1 MRPAEISQEQIIEA
15 GKALQA
21 EGRNITG
28 FALRQRV
35 GAGNPARMRQVW
47 DEYVQTQAGAVA
59 APEVELP
66 AEVAE
71 GLASASQALVDR
83 LSALVASL
91 NEQAVR
97 AADRRVTEAVRS
109 AGEQREQAEREL
121 ADAAQAVEELEARL
135 RQAQE
140 QGEALRQQLEAL
152 QAAHQAQAVE
162 LGQAQ
167 ARAQTL
173 QESQA
178 ALMAALA
185 RGELDQQQPRRKG
198 GKGAGDQG

>member
-35 GAGNPARMRQVW
+35 GGGNPARMRQVW
-47 DEYVQTQAGAVA
+47 DEYVQTQAGTVA

-121 ADAAQAVEELEARL
+121 ADAAQAVEELEVRL

>member
-35 GAGNPARMRQVW
+35 GGGNPARMRQVW
-47 DEYVQTQAGAVA
+47 DEYVQTQAGTVA